1 MDNPAKVH
9 PEHAA
14 QSADRQKKIRFP
26 GSDGF
31 QPVLKSRVNAY
42 FANLNKSPR
51 DSVRM
56 YVKTAII
63 LTWFFSSYS
72 FLVFAPLPIW
82 AGIMTSVSLALAA
95 AAVGFNIQHD
105 GNHGAYSGNRRI
117 NSLMALTLEIC
128 LLYTSPSPRDA
139 TLAGMPSSA

>member
-1 MDNPAKVH
+1 
-9 PEHAA
+9 
-14 QSADRQKKIRFP
+14 
-26 GSDGF
+26 
-31 QPVLKSRVNAY
+31 
-42 FANLNKSPR
+42 
-51 DSVRM
+51 M

-63 LTWFFSSYS
+63 LTWFFSSYA

-117 NSLMALTLEIC
+117 NSLMALTLEMS
-128 LLYTSPSPRDA
+128 LGSSKLKPM
-139 TLAGMPSSA
+139 TLKK